1 MSSKRRDFR
10 DLIFEIDSE
19 LSKIQDADI
28 LLEHILLEARRVV
41 NAEAGTIYV
50 VEGGLLA
57 FKYTQNATLEKRLPP
72 ARSSPS
78 PI

>member
-1 MSSKRRDFR
+1 MPTKKRDYR

-19 LSKIQDADI
+19 LNKIQDADI
-28 LLEHILLEARRVV
+28 LLERILLEARKVV

-50 VEGGLLA
+50 KEGELLA

-72 ARSSPS
+72 GQ
-78 PI
+78 